1 MSKINFARIG
11 EGALNLF
18 KQNGA
23 TIVGGLIMIGL
34 GLLCKKLD
42 IPVETVSNPYD
53 SLFSVEPKK
62 PDVRLVLIPNN
73 TVESSVS
80 AIANAAIKSA
90 SSYSKEQA
98 SKKIMD
104 VLRSNKAELSDTTKQ
119 FAITSLRYIADST
132 SSSYTKEQ
140 IFNRIAEIGK
150 GAF

>member
-42 IPVETVSNPYD
+42 LPVETVSNPYD
-53 SLFSVEPKK
+53 SFFSVEPKK

-90 SSYSKEQA
+90 SSYSKGEA
-98 SKKIMD
+98 SRKIMD
-104 VLRSNKAELSDTTKQ
+104 VLRSNKTELSDATKR

-132 SSSYTKEQ
+132 SSNYTKEE
-140 IFNRIAEIGK
+140 IFNKIAEIGK
-150 GAF
+150 GAL